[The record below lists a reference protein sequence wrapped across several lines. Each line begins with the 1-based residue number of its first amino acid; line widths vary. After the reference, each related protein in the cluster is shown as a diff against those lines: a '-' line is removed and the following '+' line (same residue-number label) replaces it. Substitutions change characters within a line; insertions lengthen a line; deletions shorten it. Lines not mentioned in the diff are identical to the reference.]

1 MFRLM
6 ISLFSFSVL
15 FCFCSPPASD
25 LFLCFHFC
33 CSLLSRNGSIDVCH
47 FSKNEHRNNDCR
59 DSNFLVTAHPHKKKT
74 PGITSKYVT
83 VCCHF
88 SSPYFHRC
96 LQLFPFSTCLLAFSF
111 LLLWMCIFFA
121 LLPSSHMISFLY
133 FI

>member
-25 LFLCFHFC
+25 FLCFHFC

-47 FSKNEHRNNDCR
+47 FSKNEHRNNDCC
-59 DSNFLVTAHPHKKKT
+59 DSNVLVTVDSTKT
-74 PGITSKYVT
+74 KDARHHIQICNRLLSFF
-83 VCCHF
+83 CQ
-88 SSPYFHRC
+88 YFYRC

-111 LLLWMCIFFA
+111 LLFWMCIFFDF
-121 LLPSSHMISFLY
+121 LPSSHMISFLY